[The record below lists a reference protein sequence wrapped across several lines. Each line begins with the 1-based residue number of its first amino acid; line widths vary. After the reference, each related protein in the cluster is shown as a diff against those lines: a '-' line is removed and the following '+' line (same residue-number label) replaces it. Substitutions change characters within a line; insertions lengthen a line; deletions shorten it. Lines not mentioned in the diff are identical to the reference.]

1 MIMQQQQLPM
11 HGRQQQMHV
20 PQGTMFQP
28 RPQPSHVFRPQQM
41 PGQPQLV
48 PQQQQQP
55 PQQQQQQPN
64 ATSDAAEQYWALQ
77 ERMRDAYLPSL
88 REIQRMHKGTVR
100 GGQTVCCCCRKGLLS
115 ACLMLALFALG
126 CCHFGCIGSQ
136 AMQLSLAESSCLL
149 CRLPSVH
156 SWHGICIELAC
167 IWSH

>member
-1 MIMQQQQLPM
+1 MIMQQQQQPM

-41 PGQPQLV
+41 PGQSQLV
-48 PQQQQQP
+48 PQQQQQQQQQQP
-55 PQQQQQQPN
+55 PQQLPQQQQQPN

-100 GGQTVCCCCRKGLLS
+100 GGQTVSYCCCCKGLLS
-115 ACLMLALFALG
+115 ACPVLALLALS
-126 CCHFGCIGSQ
+126 CCQIGWKNVKT
-136 AMQLSLAESSCLL
+136 
-149 CRLPSVH
+149 CRLP
-156 SWHGICIELAC
+156 WQILHGHILSPICSILA
-167 IWSH
+167 WVSY